1 MHPHPEGQSDFNYPL
16 GGLLQVKGVVKEAEL
31 RSPKQL
37 DANGEECL
45 LVVKNGKT
53 TGVTIGRVTGIESVI
68 REYGEY
74 GLKRTSRE
82 VAVYPYSHKDGAFSA
97 PGDSGSIVVDG
108 EGRLVGLL
116 TGGSGTTE
124 STDVTYIMP
133 YFAASV
139 YNDIGEAGEASSS
152 FSSCIFVCAY
162 ATSSHSVTLF
172 AFHYTLSISSLSVSR
187 WWIAV

>member
-1 MHPHPEGQSDFNYPL
+1 LDFKYPL
-16 GGLLQVKGVVKEAEL
+16 GGLLQVKGVIKEAEL

-37 DANGEECL
+37 DSNGEECL

-74 GLKRTSRE
+74 GLNKTSLE
-82 VAVYPYSHKDGAFSA
+82 VAIYPYSHKDGAFSA

-124 STDVTYIMP
+124 STDVTYITP
-133 YFAASV
+133 YFWLEERV
-139 YNDIGEAGEASSS
+139 KKVFPDCFLYPIVD
-152 FSSCIFVCAY
+152 F
-162 ATSSHSVTLF
+162 
-172 AFHYTLSISSLSVSR
+172 
-187 WWIAV
+187 